1 MKSQALQQLQ
11 LEADL
16 REAIKNQE
24 FQLYYQPIIDLKT
37 NQIAGFEALVRWI
50 SPQRG
55 FVSPGE
61 FIPVSEES
69 GLIIP
74 LGEWILLEGCRQLAI
89 WHQKYCQNPPFM
101 LSINLS
107 TRQFSQVNLIECV
120 DQILT
125 ETGVDRNCI
134 KLEITESAIMDDVDE
149 AIALLEQL
157 KSLGIK
163 LSMDDFGTGY
173 SSLSYLHRFPIDTLK
188 VDQSFVRRM
197 DDSQQNTEIVKTIIM
212 LGHNLNM
219 DIVAEGIE
227 AEGNVQTLKNL
238 NCEYGQGYF
247 FSKPLPVTALEDLL
261 NRTLYQS

>member
-1 MKSQALQQLQ
+1 MPSKS
-11 LEADL
+11 
-16 REAIKNQE
+16 N
-24 FQLYYQPIIDLKT
+24 F
-37 NQIAGFEALVRWI
+37 G
-50 SPQRG
+50 
-55 FVSPGE
+55 
-61 FIPVSEES
+61 
-69 GLIIP
+69 
-74 LGEWILLEGCRQLAI
+74 
-89 WHQKYCQNPPFM
+89 H
-101 LSINLS
+101 
-107 TRQFSQVNLIECV
+107 
-120 DQILT
+120 
-125 ETGVDRNCI
+125 
-134 KLEITESAIMDDVDE
+134 VDE
-149 AIALLEQL
+149 AIALLERL
-157 KSLGIK
+157 KALGIK

-227 AEGNVQTLKNL
+227 TEGNVQTLKNL